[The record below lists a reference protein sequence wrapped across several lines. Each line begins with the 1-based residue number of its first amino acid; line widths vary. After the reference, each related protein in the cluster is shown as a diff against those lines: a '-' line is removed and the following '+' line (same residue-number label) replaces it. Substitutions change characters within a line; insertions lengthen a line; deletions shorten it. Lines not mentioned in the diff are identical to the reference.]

1 MLTVYLT
8 SALLYVVCLCF

>member
-8 SALLYVVCLCF
+8 SALLYVVYLCF